1 MILMVDL
8 LTIQTIGI
16 IIAALSVIIGV
27 INNILTSRQSNR
39 TRQTQLFMDLYSYLR
54 SKEFVK
60 DSRELSS
67 WKWNTFE
74 DFRSKYGARADKE
87 ANSLF
92 VSTSN
97 FFDGVGVLV
106 KRNEIDPRL
115 VENLMSAWIIW
126 FWEKFGDIIKEY
138 RKVRYPQYLE
148 FVEYLYNKIK
158 PLADKDYSAPE
169 P

>member
-1 MILMVDL
+1 MVDL

-16 IIAALSVIIGV
+16 IIAAFSVIIGV
-27 INNILTSRQSNR
+27 VNNILTSRQSNR
-39 TRQTQLFMDLYSYLR
+39 TRQTQLFMDMYSHLR
-54 SKEFVK
+54 SKEFVT

-67 WKWNTFE
+67 WKWKSFQ
-74 DFRSKYGARADKE
+74 DFRSKYGARANKE

-92 VSTSN
+92 VSTCN
-97 FFDGVGVLV
+97 YFDGIGVLV

-115 VENLMSAWIIW
+115 VEDLMSAWIIW
-126 FWEKFGDIIKEY
+126 FWEKFGDVIKEY

-158 PLADKDYSAPE
+158 PLVERDNLDIE

>member
-1 MILMVDL
+1 MVDL

-16 IIAALSVIIGV
+16 IIAAFSVIIGV
-27 INNILTSRQSNR
+27 VNNILTSRQSNR
-39 TRQTQLFMDLYSYLR
+39 TRQTQLFMDMYSHLR
-54 SKEFVK
+54 SKEFVT

-67 WKWNTFE
+67 WKWESFQ
-74 DFRSKYGARADKE
+74 DFRSKYGARANKE

-92 VSTSN
+92 VSTCN
-97 FFDGVGVLV
+97 YFDGIGVLV

-115 VENLMSAWIIW
+115 VEDLMSAWIIW
-126 FWEKFGDIIKEY
+126 FWEKFGEVIKEY

-158 PLADKDYSAPE
+158 PLVERDNLDIE